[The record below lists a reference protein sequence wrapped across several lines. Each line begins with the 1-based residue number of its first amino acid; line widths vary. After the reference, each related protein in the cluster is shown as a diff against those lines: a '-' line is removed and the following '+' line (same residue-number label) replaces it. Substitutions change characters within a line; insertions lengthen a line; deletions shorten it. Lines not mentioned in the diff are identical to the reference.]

1 MNLAAPAPT
10 PTPPAGGGISSVVG
24 GVSPSWG
31 PFGSLGAQATTVIDV
46 VMAAVLVICVV
57 IALFGASKQRF
68 GGASRNSMH
77 AEEGKSL
84 LISGLAGAFIVS
96 SLMTLFTVTYGMGI

>member
-10 PTPPAGGGISSVVG
+10 PTPPAGGGIGSVVG

-31 PFGSLGAQATTVIDV
+31 PFGALGSQATTVLDV
-46 VMAAVLVICVV
+46 IMAVV
-57 IALFGASKQRF
+57 IVVCLGIAIFGASKQRF
-68 GGASRNSMH
+68 GGTSRNSMH

-84 LISGLAGAFIVS
+84 LISGLAGAFLVS
-96 SLMTLFTVTYGMGI
+96 SMLTIFTVVYGMGI